1 MIAGSTDFIGL
12 NFYTSNIGNILSS
25 IYLIYIY
32 SEVSARH
39 FFNQPFFRQFVHF
52 SLQNKNFKFADKSVN

>member
-25 IYLIYIY
+25 IYLISMVAKI
-32 SEVSARH
+32 
-39 FFNQPFFRQFVHF
+39 
-52 SLQNKNFKFADKSVN
+52 